1 MEDIEHEQ
9 VECSLD
15 TDFPGDELAE
25 KFART
30 NADATGNFKIRRF
43 RFALSKRQ
51 RDDLLRTAAS
61 HSQRHRFIIETQ
73 LRTGMRIGELANLRI
88 QDVNQGE
95 RTIYIQDHPQDEY
108 CDPWHPKTAA
118 GIRIIPLDDDLSA
131 GMRGFLRDEKRSRGY
146 VFPSQK
152 SKRYNERA
160 LINLINKYANE
171 TRTIGHNIGS
181 HALRRT
187 YASHLINEGVPIGV
201 ISRTLGH
208 TSITITMRYLFQ
220 IESPE
225 NHDAIRAATST
236 IITKGGIN

>member
-1 MEDIEHEQ
+1 MEDIQERFDRFNLA
-9 VECSLD
+9 S
-15 TDFPGDELAE
+15 DFPNDELTE
-25 KFART
+25 KFLQKNT
-30 NADATGNFKIRRF
+30 DVTEKFKIKRF

-51 RDDLLRTAAS
+51 RDDLLRTAGS

-88 QDVNQGE
+88 PDINLGE
-95 RTIYIQDHPQDEY
+95 RTIYIQDHSQDEY

-118 GIRIIPLDDDLSA
+118 GIRIIPMDDDLAAS
-131 GMRGFLRDEKRSRGY
+131 MRGYLRDEKRSRGY
-146 VFPSQK
+146 VFTSQK
-152 SKRYNERA
+152 SPRYNERA

-187 YASHLINEGVPIGV
+187 YASHLINESVPIGV
-201 ISRTLGH
+201 ISRCLGH

-225 NHDAIRAATST
+225 NYDQVRNATST
-236 IITKGGIN
+236 M